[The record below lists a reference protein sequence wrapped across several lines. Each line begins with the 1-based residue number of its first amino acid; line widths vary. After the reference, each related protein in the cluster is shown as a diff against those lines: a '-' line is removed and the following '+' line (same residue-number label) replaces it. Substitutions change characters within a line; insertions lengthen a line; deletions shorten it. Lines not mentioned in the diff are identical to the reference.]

1 MVCAVLGPQSGRLG
15 GFEGREGSS
24 SSGGSSR
31 VVLLSSSGSSSR
43 VVLLSSRSSSSG
55 SSSSR
60 VVLLRAARGVQPGV
74 PAGHHPPALTA
85 PPSSDAK
92 FHLVFSPNTAQGK
105 LGAINCLPDL

>member
-1 MVCAVLGPQSGRLG
+1 MLGPQSGRLG

-24 SSGGSSR
+24 SSG
-31 VVLLSSSGSSSR
+31 SSSR
-43 VVLLSSRSSSSG
+43 VVLLRSSSSA
-55 SSSSR
+55 SSSGR

-92 FHLVFSPNTAQGK
+92 FHLVFSPNTTQGK
-105 LGAINCLPDL
+105 LGAINCLPNL